1 MPAAARPVPA
11 DRQTRDGRRSLL
23 LTAGAGLLAAPA
35 LAQAPWP
42 RRAVRLVVPFPAGG
56 GTDVVARIYAAKM
69 AELLGQPM
77 LVDNRGGA
85 GGNFGI
91 EHVVRSPADG
101 HALVLSS
108 NGPVAVNRY
117 LFRDLPFDPSRDL
130 APISLTFRIEQALV
144 VRSDLPAATV
154 AEFIALARR
163 EELDWGSGGT
173 GSTLHLAGE
182 LFNLRAGVKLAHVP
196 YRGSAPAT
204 NDLLAGTIDAM
215 FDSLPSCVPLIRAGR
230 VRVLALC
237 GARRHPLLPEVPT
250 MQEAGVADYATGTWG
265 AVFAPSGTPET
276 IIARLATATRQALAD
291 PATRDQL
298 ARAGGDAESS
308 TPEELA
314 ALLRAEIAMWGQV
327 VQEAGITA
335 G

>member
-1 MPAAARPVPA
+1 MMTARLV
-11 DRQTRDGRRSLL
+11 RGRRPLL

-42 RRAVRLVVPFPAGG
+42 QRAVRLVVPFPAGG

-69 AELLGQPM
+69 GALLGQPM
-77 LVDNRGGA
+77 VVDNRGGA

-117 LFRDLPFDPSRDL
+117 LYRDLPFDPSRDL
-130 APISLTFRIEQALV
+130 APVSLTFRIEQALV
-144 VRSDLPAATV
+144 VRPDLPVASL

-163 EELDWGSGGT
+163 QELHWGSGGT

-237 GARRHPLLPEVPT
+237 AARRHPLLPEVPT
-250 MQEAGVADYATGTWG
+250 MREAGVADYATGTWG
-265 AVFAPSGTPET
+265 AVFAPSGTPAPV
-276 IIARLATATRQALAD
+276 IARLAAATRQALAD

-314 ALLRAEIAMWGQV
+314 ALLRTEIAMWGQV
-327 VQEAGITA
+327 VREAGITA